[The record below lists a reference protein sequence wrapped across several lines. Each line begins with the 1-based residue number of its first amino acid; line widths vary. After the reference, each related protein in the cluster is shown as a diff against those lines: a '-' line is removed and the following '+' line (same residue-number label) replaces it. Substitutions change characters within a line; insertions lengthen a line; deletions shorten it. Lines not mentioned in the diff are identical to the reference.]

1 MNVTKQTANFLLNY
15 ITGTSAPYYYYGTS
29 SSYINSYS
37 RYLALAYDVTYDDAG
52 NIVSYVEPD
61 SALGYA
67 RVSIGTSSFN
77 ANTFDNENGVYS
89 FTNSKEFTYGTATST
104 YPHEIRYFLI
114 TTTSSR
120 GSAISTIVYVGE
132 LQKTEQTWYIY
143 GSDVQKAY
151 TQQTVTDD
159 QTGETTTVNV
169 LDKAQS
175 QLINQGLPVQNLV
188 AFDPDLEYFY
198 LGADGVYAKVNQKRT
213 VATYSQIDVSTY
225 NGTTGEKPVLF
236 TQAQAGIYIL
246 VTDTSSLDWDNT
258 TYYTAQYTEEAV
270 SPSSFGGYL
279 YVGLPR
285 TGYKYIQPE
294 KYTKPV
300 VTAGSI
306 TISVK

>member
-1 MNVTKQTANFLLNY
+1 MNVTKQTANLLLNY
-15 ITGTSAPYYYYGTS
+15 ITGTSAPVYYYGTT
-29 SSYINSYS
+29 SSYINSYA

-67 RVSIGTSSFN
+67 RVSIGTSSFI
-77 ANTFDNENGVYS
+77 ANTFDNENKVYS

-104 YPHEIRYFLI
+104 YPHEIKYFLI
-114 TTTSSR
+114 STSSTI
-120 GSAISTIVYVGE
+120 GSSASTIVYVGE
-132 LQKTEQTWYIY
+132 LQKTAQDWYIY
-143 GSDVQKAY
+143 GSAVQKAY
-151 TQQTVTDD
+151 TQKTVTDEE
-159 QTGETTTVNV
+159 TGEETTVNV
-169 LDKAQS
+169 LDKAAS
-175 QLINQGLPVQNLV
+175 ELINPGLPVQNLA
-188 AFDPDLEYFY
+188 AFDPELDYFY
-198 LGADGVYAKVNQKRT
+198 LGADGIYAKVNQKRT
-213 VATYSQIDVSTY
+213 IATYSQIDVSNY
-225 NGTTGEKPVLF
+225 NDTPGEKPDLF
-236 TQAQAGIYIL
+236 TLQDGIHIR

-258 TYYTAQYTEEAV
+258 TYYTAHYEDEAV

>member
-15 ITGTSAPYYYYGTS
+15 ITGTSAPVYYYGTS
-29 SSYINSYS
+29 NSYISSYA

-52 NIVSYVEPD
+52 NIVSYTEPD
-61 SALGYA
+61 TALGYA
-67 RVSIGTSSFN
+67 RVSIGTSSFI
-77 ANTFDNENGVYS
+77 ANTFDNENKVYS
-89 FTNSKEFTYGTATST
+89 FTNSKEFTYGTAAST
-104 YPHEIRYFLI
+104 YPHEIKYFLI
-114 TTTSSR
+114 STSSTR
-120 GSAISTIVYVGE
+120 GSNISTIVYVGE

-151 TQQTVTDD
+151 KTDE
-159 QTGETTTVNV
+159 QTGETV

-175 QLINQGLPVQNLV
+175 ELINQGLPVQNLT
-188 AFDPDLEYFY
+188 AFDKDLEYFY

-213 VATYSQIDVSTY
+213 IATYNQIDVSDY
-225 NGTTGEKPVLF
+225 NDITGEKPDLF
-236 TQAQAGIYIL
+236 TQEQTGIYIR
-246 VTDTSSLDWDNT
+246 VTDVSSIDWDNT
-258 TYYTAQYTEEAV
+258 TYYTAQYKEEAV

-279 YVGLPR
+279 YAGLPR